1 MKTGR
6 QVPRTFRPAMVAH
19 APALL
24 ELEPRAFRAAFRPT
38 RAVDLTLLSV
48 VLGAPWKRSPH
59 DRASEPAA
67 GSA

>member
-1 MKTGR
+1 
-6 QVPRTFRPAMVAH
+6 MVAH

-24 ELEPRAFRAAFRPT
+24 ELEPRAFRQAPGPT

-48 VLGAPWKRSPH
+48 VLGALWKHSIH